1 MRLRKPLVLDL
12 PRRRLL
18 SPHRSPAHGSSSG
31 HLHGDG
37 CRLALMLSAITARFG
52 PSVTVV
58 ALVPASSEPVFAL
71 MRQIFSL
78 AADCGSVRPGGSLA
92 VRVNFT
98 GPVLSEHEQ
107 DRTKAV

>member
-1 MRLRKPLVLDL
+1 
-12 PRRRLL
+12 
-18 SPHRSPAHGSSSG
+18 
-31 HLHGDG
+31 
-37 CRLALMLSAITARFG
+37 
-52 PSVTVV
+52 
-58 ALVPASSEPVFAL
+58 

-78 AADCGSVRPGGSLA
+78 AEDCGSVRPGGSLA